1 MKKKFIKPL
10 WTFIIVLVIDLCQ
23 SSIKVNDLNAKGQC
37 MFLLS
42 DSSIINFH
50 YLKATENK

>member
-1 MKKKFIKPL
+1 MKNKAINPL
-10 WTFIIVLVIDLCQ
+10 WIILIIFVIDLCQ

-50 YLKATENK
+50 YLKATQNK

>member
-1 MKKKFIKPL
+1 MKNKTINPL
-10 WTFIIVLVIDLCQ
+10 RIILIILVIDLCQ
-23 SSIKVNDLNAKGQC
+23 SSIKVTDLNAKGQC